1 MKHSKL
7 KRAVAFALVFN
18 ITLQSTSIA
27 QGLVASGL
35 TRYLGGV
42 GERIVEYVKS
52 NYAFAADPDES
63 QTEAPEGGGSG
74 ETGHGPGC
82 VVNNIT
88 QVLDCKCDLA
98 GTLSSAQSYADS
110 AASSALSSAKSYA
123 DGAAKS
129 ALADANAYTDTAV
142 NALAGALA
150 AHDAHL
156 TAHDTDMKTA
166 LSNIQTEIKTQ
177 GGSIKG
183 AIDSFAEQNK
193 TDHANLLHEIDDI
206 CSILGVPG
214 YSEDETTVSIIDY
227 LASINDWSAGISKT
241 LSETLVPDIEDIRG
255 DTDNMN
261 SVLSALASSWF
272 RIQPNENSG
281 IEGTPSEEKAG
292 KTYNMYYLVD
302 KVHESTTV
310 LVPSLGYGTVD
321 DTGAYVPDKDGRL
334 PVEGQLSNYIWTEM
348 QQNSISSDLSQL
360 NHNLYSN
367 FGYHQYEITKEN
379 GSKLTLS
386 EFQPSVAKDFAT
398 LISMF
403 KNYHV
408 AHVYSLN
415 SIEDAPWQPTPD
427 EISYAE
433 ERVLNKGYANA
444 YLGFWAVD
452 SSEYKPG
459 YTARW
464 EYILGKDILT
474 PYEGYTIS
482 IHKNDVVQ
490 DNDNHKHDTE
500 DSYNV
505 TSNYVTSEAKNM
517 VLDGELTLSDMF
529 RILYRAVGQDI
540 VTVNAVGIPDKSI
553 IAETSP
559 TSQGLSN
566 ISTLYGD
573 SVYVYAIRNNLMEN
587 TTTGPRYYNLYLQQA
602 KKDGFVGNISN
613 EQAESYKV
621 TWADVW
627 YYAYAI
633 MDRYGESVLN
643 TTEIQSMLQLFGSNY
658 PVQEGAVVA
667 DSWAYLMAKGCIAG
681 NFSADANVVVE
692 DFLDLAM
699 RIADEDSRITYKNV
713 QLVVALDE
721 AVVDTGY
728 FPVFNTGIKAVD
740 QYTNKI
746 EYKYDESK
754 HYDTF
759 VSIPGIDASKYSY
772 KMWYLDSQGV
782 PFEIP
787 EEDETSYVGNA
798 STKYFKFSMP
808 FSREDI
814 SGVRIEGTQGNNK
827 FTVEI
832 SNTYLG
838 GGVVYTDLSG
848 NMYKATKRVYF
859 DDAYSSVYN
868 SCVDTQRAQRTIK
881 FAVAAVDATLLERI
895 GHFFV
900 YVFTPTK
907 AYAALP
913 MFTTTVMLDGGGP
926 VNKKLVNNDTGS
938 GTQSIYVLVESE
950 SIATACLI
958 ACSVSYQPST
968 AHKLYPM
975 LSGIKSAWIET
986 TNSTGTTGLYTMPED
1001 KYKAWKEQSL
1011 TFAAYVNYYLRDWD
1025 RDSVI
1030 TWDTSVLDED
1040 TLKAYKAEIK
1050 PIHDK
1055 IYAQFFN
1062 KYNAA
1067 LSKQDIPAI
1076 IKQLTFDKT
1085 DSRFRYQIVG
1095 SKKSALDEISAVL
1108 ESNTEISVALLAN
1121 VNEAIAEQQAAQI
1134 VQGST
1139 TNGVGSI
1146 THVSSMYAD
1155 AIMHRDS
1162 TYFVSYA
1169 SLVEQGIVSTQKQP
1183 VVEDGILTFYLTNRG
1198 RVTIDVVNHI
1208 VMINSVYIDYGE
1220 SEPIFIADD
1229 VLYINYSCLIGSG
1242 IKYGDKEVEAVE
1254 GEATTI
1260 TTTTGSGTNA
1270 TYQVATGIAA
1280 IEGTSAKSLN
1290 YNHYENKETTL
1301 YQYYLNSY
1309 GGKATSD
1316 LMAKKKP
1323 NDKNASVP
1331 VDIVLLSGVFPI
1343 GNWAVVE
1350 QDTGVAYAYTFYNKG
1365 IYLNEYFA
1373 ESLYADEGLTATYE
1387 HLGITPKE
1395 GAKADKIPWN
1405 SLLEY
1410 DKQVAEVFSA
1420 EKGLLSRVLVEK
1432 GTVLDKLVDIYGID
1446 IESATGNNILAS
1458 TYYALAKLTEETGVL
1473 INNPDWYVRRFP
1485 VELTNT
1491 VYGLQVGKIY
1501 YLTNV
1506 GYIYVAPRYS
1516 DLSTAKQA
1524 ITNEDTS
1531 PILKFATAEYTLPYY
1546 TISTRASK
1554 TLYDFNTNAYK
1565 LEVDSIDTTLPY
1577 GYTISTGDSTEFYD
1591 YAIKYDNECSY
1602 TAKKKLLDN
1611 KTNVIPAPAGIF
1623 RFLLSSEAVDSVI
1636 IGSLTKYSTQAASFY
1651 YGTKQLVYH
1660 EEGTDT
1666 TSMSFTE
1673 KGGKQQ
1679 VAAVLKTDTAFVST
1693 RDYKG
1698 KHHFILQPSMTP
1710 PSKVVIKPVD
1720 ANSYITGYSDNPI
1733 YGSIKQWISDLDDTT
1748 TFLLQIIFYFMP
1760 YVMLIWVLLLICLA
1774 IIPHH
1779 TVLSVSKL
1787 IGVDLV
1793 SFLTLGRREV
1803 TNWHGYKVTIPLIIA
1818 FVSIGLFYG
1827 PNLLRIIEIV
1837 SKWAYDIAGLS

>member
-74 ETGHGPGC
+74 ETGHGPDC
-82 VVNNIT
+82 VTNVT
-88 QVLDCKCDLA
+88 QVLECKCDLA
-98 GTLSSAQSYADS
+98 GTLSSAQSYADG
-110 AASSALSSAKSYA
+110 AASSAANKALEDAK
-123 DGAAKS
+123 
-129 ALADANAYTDTAV
+129 AYTKKAV
-142 NALAGALA
+142 GALSDELA
-150 AHDAHL
+150 KHDSDIKGL
-156 TAHDTDMKTA
+156 LDDV
-166 LSNIQTEIKTQ
+166 QDEIEEQ
-177 GGSIKG
+177 GGNIKD
-183 AIDSFAEQNK
+183 AIESFASQNK
-193 TDHANLLHEIDDI
+193 TDHADLLTRVDSI
-206 CSILGVPG
+206 CSVLGVPG
-214 YSEDETTVSIIDY
+214 YTSDETTETVIGF
-227 LASINDWSAGISKT
+227 LAQIENWNEGISNT
-241 LSETLVPDIEDIRG
+241 LNKEIMPDVDEIRG

-321 DTGAYVPDKDGRL
+321 ENGAYLPNEDGRD
-334 PVEGQLSNYIWTEM
+334 PVDEQLTNYIWTEM
-348 QQNSISSDLSQL
+348 QQTSLSADLSQL

-367 FGYHQYEITKEN
+367 FGYHQYEITKED

-398 LISMF
+398 LIGMF

-415 SIEDAPWQPTPD
+415 CEEDAPWQPTPD
-427 EISYAE
+427 EISYAK

-452 SSEYKPG
+452 SVENKPG
-459 YTARW
+459 YTSRW
-464 EYILGKDILT
+464 EYVLGKDILT
-474 PYEGYTIS
+474 PYEGYTIT
-482 IHKNDVVQ
+482 INKNGE
-490 DNDNHKHDTE
+490 KYEGTE
-500 DSYNV
+500 HVDGTTDDYRVESK
-505 TSNYVTSEAKNM
+505 YVTSEVKNM
-517 VLDGELTLSDMF
+517 TLDGNLTLSDMF
-529 RILYRAVGQDI
+529 RILYRAVGRDI
-540 VTVNAVGIPDKSI
+540 VTVNTIGIPDKSI

-559 TSQGLSN
+559 AAQGLSN

-573 SVYVYAIRNNLMEN
+573 KVYVYAIRNNLMEN
-587 TTTGPRYYNLYLQQA
+587 TTSGPRYYNLYLQQA
-602 KKDGFVGNISN
+602 KKDGFIGNISN
-613 EQAESYKV
+613 EQADTYYV

-633 MDRYGESVLN
+633 MDRYGEPVLN

-681 NFSADANVVVE
+681 NFSANNYVVVE

-728 FPVFNTGIKAVD
+728 FPVFNKSVQPVEQYANAV
-740 QYTNKI
+740 
-746 EYKYDESK
+746 KYNYADAT
-754 HYDTF
+754 HYDTY
-759 VSIPGIDASKYSY
+759 VSIPGIDVTKYQFSMQY
-772 KMWYLDSQGV
+772 YDSQGDL
-782 PFEIP
+782 FDIP
-787 EEDETSYVGNA
+787 EEDEVRYVGNA
-798 STKYFKFSMP
+798 QTKQFRFCMP
-808 FSREDI
+808 FTRTNI
-814 SGVRIEGTQGNNK
+814 AGVRITGENGNHVI
-827 FTVEI
+827 TVDI
-832 SNTYLG
+832 GSQYLG
-838 GGVVYTDLSG
+838 GGVIDTELTNNVYEVTGRTLF
-848 NMYKATKRVYF
+848 NKAG
-859 DDAYSSVYN
+859 SSDYD
-868 SCVDTQRAQRTIK
+868 SCVDTERAQKEIS
-881 FAVAAVDATLLERI
+881 FSVASIDASLIDRVK
-895 GHFFV
+895 HFFV
-900 YVFTPTK
+900 YVFKPTT
-907 AYAALP
+907 AYAALILP
-913 MFTTTVMLDGGGP
+913 GRDIRPVIFDDYTLANKEDGSGLPAALYGVNIRSKAAACLLACYTQNSEGRNDVLSKLAAQTHAGWNANAKVGP
-926 VNKKLVNNDTGS
+926 TSVSGSLTNISVNNYKMWKQISLGYAAQYYILLQEWDGTSVIDPKGETSGS
-938 GTQSIYVLVESE
+938 YRIEDVKKELEEVHSAIFAECFYATNLALS
-950 SIATACLI
+950 ATATPVILTN
-958 ACSVSYQPST
+958 YT
-968 AHKLYPM
+968 AKL
-975 LSGIKSAWIET
+975 G
-986 TNSTGTTGLYTMPED
+986 TGTIVFEANGMNTGLVRVRQ
-1001 KYKAWKEQSL
+1001 AVNQSADAGLDLL
-1011 TFAAYVNYYLRDWD
+1011 T
-1025 RDSVI
+1025 
-1030 TWDTSVLDED
+1030 
-1040 TLKAYKAEIK
+1040 
-1050 PIHDK
+1050 
-1055 IYAQFFN
+1055 
-1062 KYNAA
+1062 
-1067 LSKQDIPAI
+1067 
-1076 IKQLTFDKT
+1076 
-1085 DSRFRYQIVG
+1085 
-1095 SKKSALDEISAVL
+1095 
-1108 ESNTEISVALLAN
+1108 N
-1121 VNEAIAEQQAAQI
+1121 VNEEYAAQQEKEI

-1146 THVSSMYAD
+1146 THVSSLYAD

-1162 TYFVSYA
+1162 TYFVAYA

-1183 VVEDGILTFYLTNRG
+1183 AIENGILTFYLSNRG
-1198 RVTIDVVNHI
+1198 RVTIDTVNNI
-1208 VMINSVYIDYGE
+1208 VMINSIYIDYGD
-1220 SEPIFIADD
+1220 SEPIFITDNQ
-1229 VLYINYSCLIGSG
+1229 LYINYSCLVGSG
-1242 IKYGDKEVEAVE
+1242 IKLDGKGIDDAV
-1254 GEATTI
+1254 GEATEVV
-1260 TTTTGSGTNA
+1260 TTTGSGTNV

-1280 IEGTSAKSLN
+1280 IDGTSANKLTYS
-1290 YNHYENKETTL
+1290 HYENTETSL
-1301 YQYYLNSY
+1301 YQYYLKDYNSKSTDSLVAKS
-1309 GGKATSD
+1309 GKGT
-1316 LMAKKKP
+1316 
-1323 NDKNASVP
+1323 
-1331 VDIVLLSGVFPI
+1331 VDADIILLSGVFPI
-1343 GNWAVVE
+1343 GNWAIVE
-1350 QDTGVAYAYTFYNKG
+1350 GDDGTAYAYVFYNKG
-1365 IYLNEYFA
+1365 LFHNTYFDDTFVNHD
-1373 ESLYADEGLTATYE
+1373 ADATYR
-1387 HLGITPKE
+1387 HFGIGSTEEEKNAVPNWD
-1395 GAKADKIPWN
+1395 A
-1405 SLLEY
+1405 LLTY
-1410 DKQVAEVFSA
+1410 DTSVAEAFSA
-1420 EKGLLSRVLVEK
+1420 EKGMLSRVMVEK
-1432 GTVLDKLVDIYGID
+1432 GTVLDKLADIYGMD
-1446 IESATGNNILAS
+1446 TQTVLSHKTLAT
-1458 TYYALAKLTEETGVL
+1458 TYYTLAKLTEATGIL
-1473 INNPDWYVRRFP
+1473 INNSDWYARRFP
-1485 VELTNT
+1485 IELTNT
-1491 VYGLQVGKIY
+1491 IDNLEVGKVY

-1506 GYIYVAPRYS
+1506 GYVYVAPRFAQ
-1516 DLSTAKQA
+1516 STSMVEVFADA
-1524 ITNEDTS
+1524 NTN
-1531 PILKFATAEYTLPYY
+1531 PMFKFATSEYALPYY
-1546 TISTRASK
+1546 TRAVSASRK
-1554 TLYDFNTNAYK
+1554 LYDFNTNAYCVEDGETFENIS
-1565 LEVDSIDTTLPY
+1565 LDY
-1577 GYTISTGDSTEFYD
+1577 GYTFSTTNSNKDEAVYIVGYNMEDTTH
-1591 YAIKYDNECSY
+1591 KYKL
-1602 TAKKKLLDN
+1602 KKLDN

-1666 TSMSFTE
+1666 TSMAFTE

-1827 PNLLRIIEIV
+1827 PNLLRIIETV

>member
-7 KRAVAFALVFN
+7 KRAIAFALVFN

-27 QGLVASGL
+27 QGLVVSGL

-52 NYAFAADPDES
+52 NYAFAADPDGT
-63 QTEAPEGGGSG
+63 QTEAPDGGGSG
-74 ETGHGPGC
+74 ESGHSPTCGT
-82 VVNNIT
+82 NIYNDYGT
-88 QVLDCKCDLA
+88 YYLDCTCDWS
-98 GTLSSAQSYADS
+98 G
-110 AASSALSSAKSYA
+110 KI
-123 DGAAKS
+123 
-129 ALADANAYTDTAV
+129 ADAVSGLASTSYVDSVASDTLDDATAYTDTAV
-142 NALAGALA
+142 GALA
-150 AHDAHL
+150 AVIAEHDSDIKGIL
-156 TAHDTDMKTA
+156 GDV
-166 LSNIQTEIKTQ
+166 QGEIAAQ
-177 GGSIKG
+177 GGNIKN
-183 AIDSFAEQNK
+183 AIISFASQNK
-193 TDHANLLHEIDDI
+193 TAHANLLKKVDSI
-206 CSILGVPG
+206 CSVLGVPG
-214 YSEDETTVSIIDY
+214 KTPDEQTGTVIGF
-227 LASINDWSAGISKT
+227 LA
-241 LSETLVPDIEDIRG
+241 DIEDWGADISQTLYQEILPKIENIRG

-272 RIQPNENSG
+272 LIQPNENSG
-281 IEGTPSEEKAG
+281 IEGTPSEESAG

-302 KVHESTTV
+302 KVHESATV

-321 DTGAYVPDKDGRL
+321 ENGQFDPNEEGRL
-334 PVEGQLSNYIWTEM
+334 PSQEQQFNYIWTEM
-348 QQNSISSDLSQL
+348 QQTSLSADLSQL

-367 FGYHQYEITKEN
+367 FGYHQYEITKED

-398 LISMF
+398 LIGMF

-415 SIEDAPWQPTPD
+415 SIEGAPWQPTPD
-427 EISYAE
+427 EISYAQ

-482 IHKNDVVQ
+482 IHKNSEVQ
-490 DNDNHKHDTE
+490 DSDAHE
-500 DSYNV
+500 DGTLDDYRVESK
-505 TSNYVTSEAKNM
+505 YVTSETKNIS
-517 VLDGELTLSDMF
+517 LDSELTLSDMF

-540 VTVNAVGIPDKSI
+540 VTVNAVGVPDKSI

-587 TTTGPRYYNLYLQQA
+587 TTNGPRYYNLYLQQA

-728 FPVFNTGIKAVD
+728 FPVFSTGIKAVD

-746 EYKYDESK
+746 EYKYDESEY
-754 HYDTF
+754 YDTF
-759 VSIPGIDASKYSY
+759 VSIPGIDASKYSF
-772 KMWYLDSQGV
+772 KMWYLDSQGT
-782 PFEIP
+782 PFDIP
-787 EEDETSYVGNA
+787 EEDKVTYVGNV
-798 STKYFKFSMP
+798 STKYFRFSIP

-832 SNTYLG
+832 SNAYLG

-868 SCVDTQRAQRTIK
+868 SCVDTQRAQKTIK
-881 FAVAAVDATLLERI
+881 FAVAPNDATLLARI
-895 GHFFV
+895 GHFFE
-900 YVFTPTK
+900 YVFTPNK
-907 AYAALP
+907 AYAAIPLVA
-913 MFTTTVMLDGGGP
+913 TTVVQLDGGGR
-926 VNKKLVNNDTGS
+926 VTQNFVNNDTGS
-938 GTQSIYVLVESE
+938 GTQSIYVFVDSE

-968 AHKLYPM
+968 KHKLYPM
-975 LSGIKSAWIET
+975 LSGIKSAWIDT
-986 TNSTGTTGLYTMPED
+986 TNSGGATGLYTMSD
-1001 KYKAWKEQSL
+1001 TMYAAWKEKSL
-1011 TFAAYVNYYLRDWD
+1011 ELAVYVNYYLQDWD
-1025 RDSVI
+1025 KTTPI
-1030 TWDTSVLDED
+1030 KWDPSGLDD
-1040 TLKAYKAEIK
+1040 KSLNAYKKEIK
-1050 PIHDK
+1050 PIHDR

-1062 KYNAA
+1062 KYNAV

-1076 IKQLTFDKT
+1076 LQQLTFSDT
-1085 DSRFRYQIVG
+1085 DTKFRYQITS
-1095 SKKSALDEISAVL
+1095 SKKSSLDEISAVL

-1162 TYFVSYA
+1162 TYFVSYE
-1169 SLVEQGIVSTQKQP
+1169 SLVKQGIVSTQKQP

-1198 RVTIDVVNHI
+1198 RVTIDVINNI

-1220 SEPIFIADD
+1220 SEPIFIADN

-1242 IKYGDKEVEAVE
+1242 IKYGDKEVASVE
-1254 GEATTI
+1254 GEASSI

-1280 IEGTSAKSLN
+1280 IEGVSAKSLT

-1301 YQYYLNSY
+1301 YQYYLSSY
-1309 GGKATSD
+1309 GGKVTSD
-1316 LMAKKKP
+1316 LKAKTGLEK
-1323 NDKNASVP
+1323 DAEIVP

-1343 GNWAVVE
+1343 GNWAIVE

-1365 IYLNEYFA
+1365 IYLNEYFSD
-1373 ESLYADEGLTATYE
+1373 SLYADEGLTATYA
-1387 HLGITPKE
+1387 HLGITPKS
-1395 GAKADKIPWN
+1395 GAETDKIPWS

-1432 GTVLDKLVDIYGID
+1432 GTVLDKLVDIYGVD
-1446 IESATGNNILAS
+1446 IERAVGNNILAS

-1491 VYGLQVGKIY
+1491 VYNLQVGKIY

-1506 GYIYVAPRYS
+1506 GYIYVAPKYS
-1516 DLSTAKQA
+1516 DLYTAKQA
-1524 ITNEDTS
+1524 LTKEETS
-1531 PILKFATAEYTLPYY
+1531 PILKFATAEYMLPYY
-1546 TISTRASK
+1546 TLGTKASK
-1554 TLYDFNTNAYK
+1554 ALYDFNTNAYK
-1565 LEVDSIDTTLPY
+1565 FVVDDVETTIPY
-1577 GYTISTGDSTEFYD
+1577 GYTISTVNSNEIYD
-1591 YAIKYDNECSY
+1591 IAIKYDNECSFS
-1602 TAKKKLLDN
+1602 AKKEMLDN
-1611 KTNVIPAPAGIF
+1611 KKNVIPAPAGIF

-1666 TSMSFTE
+1666 TSVAFMD

-1679 VAAVLKTDTAFVST
+1679 VAAVLKTDDAFVST

-1733 YGSIKQWISDLDDTT
+1733 YSSIKQWISDLDDTT

-1760 YVMLIWVLLLICLA
+1760 YVMLLWVLLLICLA

-1818 FVSIGLFYG
+1818 FVAIGLFYG